1 MIINRQYE
9 KSANTEKL
17 PIQQFRCFKREFQM
31 SKSYQYVSK
40 CSCCEDRFTRV
51 SVPFMHVAHCSAL
64 GENARKAIAQQGFKG
79 SLSLQCAGETITNFF
94 YQYAGSSELAKSVL
108 LHKSLSGIAKDYFND
123 LSDEGVDWTYYPID
137 L

>member
-1 MIINRQYE
+1 
-9 KSANTEKL
+9 
-17 PIQQFRCFKREFQM
+17 M

-51 SVPFMHVAHCSAL
+51 SVPFMHVTHCSAL
-64 GENARKAIAQQGFKG
+64 GEIARKAMVQQGFKG

-94 YQYAGSSELAKSVL
+94 YQYAGSSELAKKVL
-108 LHKSLSGIAKDYFND
+108 LYEAPSDIAHTYFND
-123 LSDEGVDWTYYPID
+123 LVDEGVDWTYHPIE

>member
-1 MIINRQYE
+1 MRINSQFKE
-9 KSANTEKL
+9 NANTEKL
-17 PIQQFRCFKREFQM
+17 QIQQFRCFKREFQM

-64 GENARKAIAQQGFKG
+64 GEIARKAIVQQGCKG
-79 SLSLQCAGETITNFF
+79 SLALQCAGETITNFF
-94 YQYAGSSELAKSVL
+94 YQYVDSNDMAKSDL
-108 LHKSLSGIAKDYFND
+108 LYESLSDIAQAYFND
-123 LSDEGVDWTYYPID
+123 LSDEGVDWTYHPIE